1 MPELR
6 APSSTAFRFAAFL
19 SLAFTF
25 LIVALGASVHWAMR
39 NELRYEL
46 DQRIVAARE
55 ALLREAADDDLGL
68 GRAVSYR
75 AAHEHGDMRYALL
88 DRSGKLIAGRAVAA
102 IPAPGWSAMN
112 FLKSDGRL
120 DDTRTLAS
128 RTTDG
133 GLLIV
138 GSDPEALEELDDHM
152 VPLFAAAFGLI
163 AAIGVTGAF
172 LLGKLLQRRLDAV
185 NNTAEGIIGGDLTR
199 RVPNSGN
206 GDEFDR
212 LAGTLN
218 QMLERIE
225 GLLGNLRQVSG
236 DIAHDLRT
244 PLTRLRQKLEL
255 AAAGPDE
262 PARLKGAIHD
272 AIDQADDMLALFAG
286 ILGISEIE
294 AGGAGVRM
302 TRVDLTALV
311 TDLADS
317 YQPALEDA
325 GRKLTRDIASGI
337 EVEGNKELLAQ
348 AGVNLLDNA
357 LRHTPPGTEIGISL
371 AARTDEIA
379 LAVSDR
385 GVGVPP
391 ADRERVFQRFTRLE
405 SSRSTPGH
413 GLGLSLVAAIAH
425 AHGGFAGIEDNH
437 PGAIVMITLP
447 RRRR

>member
-1 MPELR
+1 
-6 APSSTAFRFAAFL
+6 
-19 SLAFTF
+19 
-25 LIVALGASVHWAMR
+25 
-39 NELRYEL
+39 
-46 DQRIVAARE
+46 
-55 ALLREAADDDLGL
+55 
-68 GRAVSYR
+68 
-75 AAHEHGDMRYALL
+75 
-88 DRSGKLIAGRAVAA
+88 
-102 IPAPGWSAMN
+102 
-112 FLKSDGRL
+112 
-120 DDTRTLAS
+120 
-128 RTTDG
+128 
-133 GLLIV
+133 
-138 GSDPEALEELDDHM
+138 
-152 VPLFAAAFGLI
+152 
-163 AAIGVTGAF
+163 
-172 LLGKLLQRRLDAV
+172 
-185 NNTAEGIIGGDLTR
+185 
-199 RVPNSGN
+199 
-206 GDEFDR
+206 
-212 LAGTLN
+212 
-218 QMLERIE
+218 
-225 GLLGNLRQVSG
+225 
-236 DIAHDLRT
+236 
-244 PLTRLRQKLEL
+244 
-255 AAAGPDE
+255 
-262 PARLKGAIHD
+262 
-272 AIDQADDMLALFAG
+272 MLALFAG